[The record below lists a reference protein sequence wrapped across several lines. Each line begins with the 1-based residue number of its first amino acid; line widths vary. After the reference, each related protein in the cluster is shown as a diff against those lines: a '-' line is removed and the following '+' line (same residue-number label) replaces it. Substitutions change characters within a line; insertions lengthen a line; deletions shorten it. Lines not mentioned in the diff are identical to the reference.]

1 MSRLLL
7 TPPSTPKPFRL
18 PDVLLIGV
26 FLAGLGWN
34 GAALAA
40 PPTAT
45 KSAAKPAPGP
55 ATKKQ
60 PLPAPPANAAK
71 VSVAKPAKIQLKH
84 VRKLVL
90 DPGHGGSNLGAV
102 GALGLREKVVCLAAA
117 HEMAAWLRANSDLEV
132 RLTRE
137 DDRDIGLRERPRLAN
152 SQSADA
158 FVSIH
163 ANAHEKTAQG
173 QADAHGIEVFFL
185 AADASVQTNRDLIA
199 REEGVDPNDATA
211 ELPVSVK
218 GIVEEMALAT
228 AHRRSQILG
237 AALAEAIAKLLPEAR
252 FRGLRQAGFG
262 VLKEAKM
269 PALVLEIGYLTHP
282 VEGPALRDR
291 ARHQQMA
298 RAMLQALVVLDG
310 QLALEAAQSKPA
322 AKAATPAGPKGTAKQ
337 VVKD

>member
-1 MSRLLL
+1 MCRQL
-7 TPPSTPKPFRL
+7 STPRPSSALFRPL
-18 PDVLLIGV
+18 GAWLASVV
-26 FLAGLGWN
+26 FAGFGWN
-34 GAALAA
+34 GAVLAA
-40 PPTAT
+40 SPPAAKPPASITA
-45 KSAAKPAPGP
+45 KKPAPPAPPASAAKPA
-55 ATKKQ
+55 
-60 PLPAPPANAAK
+60 AAK
-71 VSVAKPAKIQLKH
+71 PTKLQLKY

-102 GALGLREKVVCLAAA
+102 GALGLREKVVCLTAA
-117 HEMAAWLRANSDLEV
+117 HEMAVWLRANSDLEV

-185 AADASVQTNRDLIA
+185 AADASVETNRALIA

-237 AALAEAIAKLLPEAR
+237 AALAEAIPKLLPEAR

-282 VEGPALRDR
+282 VEGPALRDP

-310 QLALEAAQSKPA
+310 QLALEAAQPKQPV
-322 AKAATPAGPKGTAKQ
+322 KAASPVGTKAPAKQ